1 MQIQYYFV
9 VFPISYKNIFPSQKS
24 AQSAQSVKSVK
35 SVQSV
40 QSVVS
45 WGIKEPEGPEGVEE
59 AEEAEDVK
67 DTCRY
72 ERYVETS
79 FLCDTLRLCERL
91 VIFADVY
98 KNRKAP
104 AAC

>member
-1 MQIQYYFV
+1 M
-9 VFPISYKNIFPSQKS
+9 
-24 AQSAQSVKSVK
+24 KSVK
-35 SVQSV
+35 SA

-45 WGIKEPEGPEGVEE
+45 WGIKKGPKGPEGVEE
-59 AEEAEDVK
+59 AEEVEDVK

-72 ERYVETS
+72 ERYA
-79 FLCDTLRLCERL
+79 
-91 VIFADVY
+91 FAREGRMDVY